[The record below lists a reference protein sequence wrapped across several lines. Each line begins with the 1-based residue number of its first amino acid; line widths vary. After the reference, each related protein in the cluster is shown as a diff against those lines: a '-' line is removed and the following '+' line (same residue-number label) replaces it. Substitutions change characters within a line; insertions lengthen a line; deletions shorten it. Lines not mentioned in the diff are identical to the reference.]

1 MLLVALGDAYIPDRA
16 IDIPLKFKKLLSIPD
31 KISHIALLGNSTQS
45 SEFLTFLN
53 QISPNISIVRGE
65 FDNPKV
71 SIPKHL
77 PTKSSNNEVLNSND
91 RKKKHS
97 TNNESKEELPLTS
110 IIKVGD
116 FRIGCCSGYT
126 IVPKNDPVSLLV
138 LARQLNVDILLW
150 SGTHNVEAYTLEGK
164 FFVNPGSCTGAF
176 NSDWPIMNE
185 PPIPQNRSESSIA
198 AGNNTGGIKASNQ
211 DNSAETVTTMNP
223 EDSQAEEE
231 EEVNEEDIEIPTSI
245 ISGSNTP
252 SFCLLDIQNST
263 CTLYIY
269 IYVDGE
275 VRVDKVVYK
284 KTEESEESQQY

>member
-1 MLLVALGDAYIPDRA
+1 M
-16 IDIPLKFKKLLSIPD
+16 
-31 KISHIALLGNSTQS
+31 
-45 SEFLTFLN
+45 N

-71 SIPKHL
+71 NIPKHL

-185 PPIPQNRSESSIA
+185 PPIPQNRSESNIA
-198 AGNNTGGIKASNQ
+198 AENNTGGIKASNQ
-211 DNSAETVTTMNP
+211 DNSAETVTTRNP
-223 EDSQAEEE
+223 EDLKAEEE

-252 SFCLLDIQNST
+252 SFCLLDIQDST

>member
-1 MLLVALGDAYIPDRA
+1 M
-16 IDIPLKFKKLLSIPD
+16 
-31 KISHIALLGNSTQS
+31 
-45 SEFLTFLN
+45 N

-71 SIPKHL
+71 NIPKNK
-77 PTKSSNNEVLNSND
+77 PTKSNNEILDSKNRRSKNS
-91 RKKKHS
+91 S
-97 TNNESKEELPLTS
+97 NEDITEELPLTS

-176 NSDWPIMNE
+176 NSDWPIINE
-185 PPIPQNRSESSIA
+185 SPIPPSQSEVNITTED
-198 AGNNTGGIKASNQ
+198 NNT
-211 DNSAETVTTMNP
+211 DTVATSSP
-223 EDSQAEEE
+223 EDSKEEDKIEAQDE
-231 EEVNEEDIEIPTSI
+231 EKEIHEEDIEIPDSVIT
-245 ISGSNTP
+245 GSNTP
-252 SFCLLDIQNST
+252 SFCLLDIQGST

-275 VRVDKVVYK
+275 VRVDKVVYNK
-284 KTEESEESQQY
+284 SEESEESQQY